1 MERIPFLAVAVIF
14 AACGVCAGR
23 YPETIAGYSTLSP
36 ERKMLVDVRAAGR
49 LLSRLLCGCAAA
61 VLLGSLLPLPLPL
74 TFAATVGG
82 SAAVLLGGAL
92 YARRY
97 DFARRIRLVRRDRER
112 YMPLLL
118 EGDESPELV
127 AGYLGVCDLWVCTL
141 RGETAALCAVT
152 RADDRTFEIRNLAV
166 APAFRRQG
174 LGRRMIA
181 CMAHRYRRA
190 DRLILGTG
198 ETPSTLAFYRACG
211 FLPFRRE
218 AGYFTEHYDHP
229 ICEEGVVLKDRI
241 WLRKKLR

>member
-1 MERIPFLAVAVIF
+1 MERIPFLAVAVLF
-14 AACGVCAGR
+14 AAAALCAGR

-36 ERKMLVDVRAAGR
+36 ERKMLVDVRAVGR
-49 LLSRLLCGCAAA
+49 LLSRLLGGCAAA
-61 VLLGSLLPLPLPL
+61 VLLGALLPLPSL
-74 TFAATVGG
+74 FAATVGG
-82 SAAVLLGGAL
+82 SVAVLLGGAL

-97 DFARRIRLVRRDRER
+97 DLFTQIRRVRRNRER

-127 AGYLGVCDLWVCTL
+127 AGYIATCDLWVYTR
-141 RGETAALCAVT
+141 RGEAVALCAVK
-152 RADDRTFEIRNLAV
+152 RADDCSVEILNLAV

-218 AGYFTEHYDHP
+218 TGYFTEHYDHP

-241 WLRKKLR
+241 WLRKSCL